1 MTNEN
6 APVISAKR
14 GLTALSPLFLMI
26 ALFAALSIYFHDF
39 YKVPLLILFI
49 VASIYALCL
58 LRNKK
63 IEERLAI
70 FSRCAADPN
79 LLLMIWIFILA
90 GAFVSSAKAMGAV
103 DATVNLTLMLIPDN
117 MLLVGL
123 FVASCF
129 VSLSIG
135 TSVGTIAALVPVAAG
150 LAQHANL
157 AMPLIV
163 AAVVGGAFFGDN
175 LSFISDTTVVATQTQ
190 GCKMNDKFKTN
201 SFIAIPAALLA
212 IILYI
217 WMGLDVEQ
225 QHAIGNVSIEK
236 VLPYIFVL
244 IAALLSINVLVVLT
258 LGILLT
264 GIIGIATGAYDLAGW
279 FECLSAG
286 IISMAE
292 LIIISMLAGGLLGVI
307 RELGG
312 ISWLLRTLTKNVKSK
327 RGAKYSIAVLVSLTN
342 LCTAN
347 NTIAIL
353 TVGNLV
359 RNIAQRFNI
368 DSRKTASILDIFS
381 CCIQGCLPYGV
392 QLLMAG
398 GLAAISP
405 LEIIPYLY
413 YPFFLFFIAL
423 LAIKFDRL

>member
-1 MTNEN
+1 
-6 APVISAKR
+6 
-14 GLTALSPLFLMI
+14 
-26 ALFAALSIYFHDF
+26 
-39 YKVPLLILFI
+39 
-49 VASIYALCL
+49 
-58 LRNKK
+58 
-63 IEERLAI
+63 
-70 FSRCAADPN
+70 
-79 LLLMIWIFILA
+79 
-90 GAFVSSAKAMGAV
+90 
-103 DATVNLTLMLIPDN
+103 MLIPDN

-163 AAVVGGAFFGDN
+163 AAVVGGAFSGDN

-225 QHAIGNVSIEK
+225 AHTIGNVSIEK

>member
-1 MTNEN
+1 
-6 APVISAKR
+6 
-14 GLTALSPLFLMI
+14 
-26 ALFAALSIYFHDF
+26 
-39 YKVPLLILFI
+39 
-49 VASIYALCL
+49 
-58 LRNKK
+58 
-63 IEERLAI
+63 
-70 FSRCAADPN
+70 
-79 LLLMIWIFILA
+79 
-90 GAFVSSAKAMGAV
+90 MGAV

-157 AMPLIV
+157 TMPLIV

-190 GCKMNDKFKTN
+190 GCKFKTN

-225 QHAIGNVSIEK
+225 AHAIGNVSIEK

-264 GIIGIATGAYDLAGW
+264 GIIGMATSAYDLAGW